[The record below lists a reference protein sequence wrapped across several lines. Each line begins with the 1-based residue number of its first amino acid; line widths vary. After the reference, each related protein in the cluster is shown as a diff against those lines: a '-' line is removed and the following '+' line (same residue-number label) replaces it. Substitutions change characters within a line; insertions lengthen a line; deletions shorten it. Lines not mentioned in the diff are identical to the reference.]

1 MGRRL
6 LLRRPPLRRRQP
18 RMPLLRRRL
27 KRRPPRRRRLPRKQL
42 KRRLKQQR
50 KPSKLPRKRQQ
61 KLKQQLKLKQLERLQ
76 KQRKQQQHS
85 KITGSLTCRTKSM
98 TGRKNGLAERLL
110 ISACLAMAMARSS
123 CSLIDVEIFIKK
135 TI

>member
-1 MGRRL
+1 MG
-6 LLRRPPLRRRQP
+6 
-18 RMPLLRRRL
+18 
-27 KRRPPRRRRLPRKQL
+27 
-42 KRRLKQQR
+42 QQR
-50 KPSKLPRKRQQ
+50 KPSKLRRKRQRKKRLRKQLPRKRQQ

-85 KITGSLTCRTKSM
+85 KVTGSLTCRTKSM

-123 CSLIDVEIFIKK
+123 CSLMDVEIFIKK
-135 TI
+135 RFINKKKKKKKKKKIFPRFSPLF